1 VNLVSYYTQQEKDT
15 KMAIL
20 KRIEYEEID
29 FEVNSSQQFATVVF
43 DRAEDEEEALIT
55 VIKGGMINQF
65 KGSNE
70 YNPSIRRR
78 STCVY
83 VEEEWEGG
91 RVIKICTIQHKGIT
105 LLEVFSVDQAE
116 LEYLFKNT

>member
-1 VNLVSYYTQQEKDT
+1 
-15 KMAIL
+15 MAIL
-20 KRIEYEEID
+20 KHIEYEKID
-29 FEVNSSQQFATVVF
+29 FEFNSSQQFATVVF

-70 YNPSIRRR
+70 YNPSNRRR

-83 VEEEWEGG
+83 VEEECEGG
-91 RVIKICTIQHKGIT
+91 KVIKICTIQHKGIT
-105 LLEVFSVDQAE
+105 LLEVHSVDQAE

>member
-1 VNLVSYYTQQEKDT
+1 
-15 KMAIL
+15 MAIL
-20 KRIEYEEID
+20 KQIEYEEID

-83 VEEEWEGG
+83 VKEEWEDGK
-91 RVIKICTIQHKGIT
+91 VIKICTIQHKGIT
-105 LLEVFSVDQAE
+105 LLEVRSVDQAE